1 MTRIVQSL
9 AQVSGGYEIVY
20 CDLWGCVHDG
30 RRAFPGAIA
39 ALRAFRAGGGRVAL
53 ITNAPRPA
61 ASVIAQIERLSVPQ
75 DAWDVVVSSGDAA
88 QHAMLSGAVGRRVWH
103 VGADKDE
110 PFFTVPPKD
119 APAGPAIERV
129 PLETAEGIVATGLFD
144 DLTEGPEDYR
154 DRLADAAARGLP
166 MLCANPDLV
175 VDLGE
180 TRIYC
185 AGALA
190 ALYEEMGGRAI
201 YVGKPHAPI
210 YELAAKRL
218 GIDPGRERI
227 LAVGD
232 GIGTDVAG
240 AAEQG
245 IDCLFV
251 TGGLA
256 WDQFGPEI
264 ERPDPALLD
273 AWLRAEGQDP
283 AYAIGRLR

>member
-9 AQVSGGYEIVY
+9 AQVSGGYEVVY

-129 PLETAEGIVATGLFD
+129 PSTMNCAKPPASS
-144 DLTEGPEDYR
+144 
-154 DRLADAAARGLP
+154 ARP
-166 MLCANPDLV
+166 RMRNNR
-175 VDLGE
+175 
-180 TRIYC
+180 RIMR
-185 AGALA
+185 AP
-190 ALYEEMGGRAI
+190 GGR
-201 YVGKPHAPI
+201 P
-210 YELAAKRL
+210 
-218 GIDPGRERI
+218 
-227 LAVGD
+227 
-232 GIGTDVAG
+232 
-240 AAEQG
+240 QS
-245 IDCLFV
+245 
-251 TGGLA
+251 
-256 WDQFGPEI
+256 
-264 ERPDPALLD
+264 
-273 AWLRAEGQDP
+273 
-283 AYAIGRLR
+283 